1 MSLFIWYSNDQNAII
16 YILNKLFE
24 LYLKSSLPVK
34 NINISSVNEQGALN
48 DVDSTC
54 TLFSFSQHRAARAVI
69 NICFSHFQLS
79 GLSGGEVSKYDKHK
93 EEQEQNLRHV
103 VKEIQSRKPDCSLE
117 DVEKEMVNEIS
128 VMM

>member
-1 MSLFIWYSNDQNAII
+1 MSFFILSFDNQNAII

-34 NINISSVNEQGALN
+34 NINMSSVNDQGALN

-54 TLFSFSQHRAARAVI
+54 TLFSFSKHRAARAVLVV
-69 NICFSHFQLS
+69 CLSHVQLS
-79 GLSGGEVSKYDKHK
+79 GLSAGEVSKYDKHQ
-93 EEQEQNLRHV
+93 EEQDQNLRHV

-128 VMM
+128 VRI

>member
-1 MSLFIWYSNDQNAII
+1 M
-16 YILNKLFE
+16 
-24 LYLKSSLPVK
+24 
-34 NINISSVNEQGALN
+34 
-48 DVDSTC
+48 
-54 TLFSFSQHRAARAVI
+54 
-69 NICFSHFQLS
+69 
-79 GLSGGEVSKYDKHK
+79 SKYDKHQ